1 MPLQESDLER
11 RVLAHEQILE
21 MLIAHMSETEPKFL
35 ARLRE
40 EFSSPPRAHVSEPGG
55 MDAGAYAYAN
65 QFIQSATRLCD
76 KALSKRR

>member
-21 MLIAHMSETEPKFL
+21 MLIAHMAETEPKLL

-40 EFSSPPRAHVSEPGG
+40 EFSYPPGARVSEPGVT
-55 MDAGAYAYAN
+55 DADAYAQ

-76 KALSKRR
+76 QALSKRR